1 MAKKKLTAQEEAKV
15 KDLKTSIEF
24 HGKGT
29 REAVRNQN
37 DINAI
42 FGVGPRRDWTNL
54 PTAKQMKIAES
65 GKKQVLAENKASNK
79 AAKVDTKGAT
89 KGGTDIASILS
100 GSLNTKSSKDYEK
113 ERTTKHKKTLKQ
125 MLGGM

>member
-1 MAKKKLTAQEEAKV
+1 MAKVDKKKIDEYAKARDSYGLNT
-15 KDLKTSIEF
+15 KEGARIQ
-24 HGKGT
+24 
-29 REAVRNQN
+29 NQ
-37 DINAI
+37 INI
-42 FGVGPRRDWTNL
+42 MLGSSKRRDTSNL

-89 KGGTDIASILS
+89 KGGADIASILS
-100 GSLNTKSSKDYEK
+100 GSLNTKSAKDYEK

>member
-1 MAKKKLTAQEEAKV
+1 MAKVDKKKVDEYAKARDSYGLNT
-15 KDLKTSIEF
+15 KEGARIQ
-24 HGKGT
+24 
-29 REAVRNQN
+29 NQ
-37 DINAI
+37 INI
-42 FGVGPRRDWTNL
+42 MLGSSKRRDTSNL

-79 AAKVDTKGAT
+79 AAKVNTKNVT
-89 KGGTDIASILS
+89 SGGTDIASILS